1 MISMRNHP
9 QASDFSERRK
19 LHFSQL
25 VPQQSFNQEKNQHE
39 YKPEHKNVHDVFVGT
54 PELQGAKEVFHNFA
68 EKGRITSADLR
79 AYITER
85 EAGGNLSP
93 YETKMKER
101 FAKLD
106 AAAGNTAEIV
116 AAQKDIED
124 LVQYINS
131 RNVVLRQQK
140 MQLRN
145 FEVKGSEVPHY
156 TMKTLEYGKSFLSEG
171 WNRFNRASGQEKGVI
186 LAGMTIA
193 SIMLGFFVHKSGKGG
208 KIMKALGITLGI
220 AMTAAAA
227 ETMWKAGS
235 KMSES
240 KDEWDAEKKRQ
251 EIDEISAILKNT
263 QVPDDFLKSLD
274 GNEQKV
280 ALPVANIASMSVEEF
295 TAMYDVARSSKSIED
310 MNPLYPRRPVRKD
323 GLLPAERFKVVED
336 IAKAVSII
344 DANGDFVELP
354 KEREG
359 KSMLYLILD
368 WKNKEKKQEPPPM
381 DMSNDMSGFISI

>member
-1 MISMRNHP
+1 MQNRP
-9 QASDFSERRK
+9 RASVYSERRM
-19 LHFSQL
+19 LRFSQL

-39 YKPEHKNVHDVFVGT
+39 YKPEHKEAHDTFVET

-68 EKGRITSADLR
+68 EKGRVSSADLR
-79 AYITER
+79 VYLAER
-85 EAGGNLSP
+85 EASGNLSP

-106 AAAGNTAEIV
+106 AAGSAADTA

-131 RNVVLRQQK
+131 RNVVLKQQK

-145 FEVKGSEVPHY
+145 FEVKGSETPHY

-171 WNRFNRASGQEKGVI
+171 WNRFNRASAQEKGVI
-186 LAGMTIA
+186 LAGMTVA
-193 SIMLGFFVHKSGKGG
+193 SILFGFFIHKSGKGG

-235 KMSES
+235 KMSKS
-240 KDEWDAEKKRQ
+240 KDAWDAEKKKQ
-251 EIDEISAILKNT
+251 EIDEITAVLKNT

-295 TAMYDVARSSKSIED
+295 TAMYDVARGSKMIED
-310 MNPLYPRRPVRKD
+310 TNPLYPRRPVRKD

-336 IAKAVSII
+336 IAKAVGII
-344 DANGDFVELP
+344 DANGDFLELP

-381 DMSNDMSGFISI
+381 DMSNDMAGFTSI